1 MSDIE
6 EEWKPTGRPQSTM
19 ARSLAAALDNA
30 FMLDSEVDSLT
41 QSVHYKKQ
49 MVTIQNRE
57 LEALEARIRE
67 AENRLKES
75 SSRSASPEEEPSNSA
90 ENGFD
95 RREGDMVGAFP
106 SGQDAEKRY
115 GQSPL
120 SSPNSESHQSDEGFT
135 DGLASAATATS
146 SDADDCANRGTG
158 PTTNETQDKEKGIDR
173 NS

>member
-30 FMLDSEVDSLT
+30 FMLDNEVDSLT
-41 QSVHYKKQ
+41 QSVHYKQQ

-67 AENRLKES
+67 AEMRLRET
-75 SSRSASPEEEPSNSA
+75 SSRSVSPEEQPSNSTESGPDQPKDDMA
-90 ENGFD
+90 ETIT
-95 RREGDMVGAFP
+95 
-106 SGQDAEKRY
+106 SGQDAEER
-115 GQSPL
+115 
-120 SSPNSESHQSDEGFT
+120 H
-135 DGLASAATATS
+135 ATTS
-146 SDADDCANRGTG
+146 SDADSSAKRDDSLTRS
-158 PTTNETQDKEKGIDR
+158 ESKEKDSDMDR

>member
-41 QSVHYKKQ
+41 QSVHYKQQ

-67 AENRLKES
+67 AEMRLKES
-75 SSRSASPEEEPSNSA
+75 SSRSASPEEQASNNNA
-90 ENGFD
+90 QNGSD
-95 RREGDMVGAFP
+95 RREGDMAGPFP
-106 SGQDAEKRY
+106 SGQDAEKR
-115 GQSPL
+115 
-120 SSPNSESHQSDEGFT
+120 H
-135 DGLASAATATS
+135 ASS
-146 SDADDCANRGTG
+146 SDANDSTNRGDG
-158 PTTNETQDKEKGIDR
+158 PTRDDTKEREKSVDR

>member
-1 MSDIE
+1 
-6 EEWKPTGRPQSTM
+6 M

-67 AENRLKES
+67 AENRLKET
-75 SSRSASPEEEPSNSA
+75 SSRSVSPEEESSNTA
-90 ENGFD
+90 ENGPD
-95 RREGDMVGAFP
+95 QREGAMVGAFP
-106 SGQDAEKRY
+106 SGQDAEKRH

-120 SSPNSESHQSDEGFT
+120 SSPTSESHQSDEGFT
-135 DGLASAATATS
+135 DGSNSAATS
-146 SDADDCANRGTG
+146 SDADDSANRDDGATRS
-158 PTTNETQDKEKGIDR
+158 ETQEKENGIDR

>member
-41 QSVHYKKQ
+41 QSVHYKQQ

-67 AENRLKES
+67 AEMRLKES
-75 SSRSASPEEEPSNSA
+75 SSRSTSPEEQASNNIA
-90 ENGFD
+90 ENGSD
-95 RREGDMVGAFP
+95 RREGDMAGALP
-106 SGQDAEKRY
+106 SGQDAEKRH
-115 GQSPL
+115 GQFLL
-120 SSPNSESHQSDEGFT
+120 SSPISESRQSDEEFT
-135 DGLASAATATS
+135 DSSTSAAAS
-146 SDADDCANRGTG
+146 SDTDESTNRDDSPTG
-158 PTTNETQDKEKGIDR
+158 NKTTAREKSIDR

>member
-41 QSVHYKKQ
+41 QSVHYKQQ

-67 AENRLKES
+67 AEMRLKES
-75 SSRSASPEEEPSNSA
+75 SSRSASPEEQASNNNA
-90 ENGFD
+90 QNGSD
-95 RREGDMVGAFP
+95 RREGDMAGPFP
-106 SGQDAEKRY
+106 SGQDAEKRH
-115 GQSPL
+115 GQSLL
-120 SSPNSESHQSDEGFT
+120 SSPTYFRKPPIG
-135 DGLASAATATS
+135 
-146 SDADDCANRGTG
+146 RGIHG
-158 PTTNETQDKEKGIDR
+158 
-173 NS
+173 